1 MFAILGK
8 KILKAI
14 EILFFLGVEEVKEES
29 RLVIY
34 FISSPQLLK
43 TVDNSVDNL
52 WKTEGKTQKHLA
64 GVKKEGFI
72 PALFQTFPQ
81 KSAEKKYIICNFA
94 PK

>member
-1 MFAILGK
+1 MLAKLGK
-8 KILKAI
+8 NILKAI

-52 WKTEGKTQKHLA
+52 WKTGGKNTEASCGCEKR
-64 GVKKEGFI
+64 GIYSRFISNFSTEKCRKKI
-72 PALFQTFPQ
+72 YNL
-81 KSAEKKYIICNFA
+81 
-94 PK
+94 